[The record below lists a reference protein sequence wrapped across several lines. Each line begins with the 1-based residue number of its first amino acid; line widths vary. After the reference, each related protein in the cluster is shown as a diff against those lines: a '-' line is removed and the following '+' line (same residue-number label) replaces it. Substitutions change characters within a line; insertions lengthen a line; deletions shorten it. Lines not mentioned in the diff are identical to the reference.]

1 MNQVVALVLRRMR
14 APFLVLIAAYTIS
27 IIGLAL
33 IPGVDADGNPWRM
46 DLFHA
51 FYFVSYMA
59 STIGFGEIP
68 YAFSVGQRMWVSG
81 CIYLTVVA
89 WLYAIG
95 NLLALLQDPAFQHAL
110 TESAFTRGV
119 RRLRDPFYLV
129 CGYGGT
135 GSLLVRSLVE
145 RGLNAVVIDI
155 DPDRIN
161 ALQMAEYPVYVPG
174 LRGDAG
180 IPRHLVEAGL
190 NHRCCAGVV
199 ALTDNDHTNLEIAIT
214 SKLLNPSL
222 PVICR
227 AETLDVAANMLSF
240 GTEHTVN
247 PFEAFAERLAMAL
260 HSPDL
265 HVLHE
270 WLTGVPHTPL
280 APMLYPPRGRWVLCG
295 YGRFGKALKR
305 RLEEEGIAATVIEA
319 DPARTDCDQCVV
331 GRGTEAETL
340 RQGGIED
347 AVGVVA
353 GTDDDANNLSILMT
367 ARDINPNLFFVG
379 RQNKRYNDPIF
390 QAAHAD
396 LVMQRS
402 HIIARE
408 ILALITAPQLARF
421 LGLARGQ
428 PQAWVAGLVQ
438 RLGEHIGSE
447 VPDIWTVRVG
457 PEDTPGVVAALDEAM
472 DLTLEILT
480 RDPRDREE
488 RLACLPLMLVRKGK
502 ERLLPSSTVHL
513 ERDDEVLFA
522 GTWRVQERQR
532 WTLNNLNAVSYIV
545 TGRDRPAGL
554 VWRVLSRDGQ
564 R

>member
-14 APFLVLIAAYTIS
+14 APFLVLIAAYTVS
-27 IIGLAL
+27 IVGLTL
-33 IPGVDADGNPWRM
+33 IPGTDPQGNPWRM

-68 YAFSVGQRMWVSG
+68 HPFSVAQRMWVTA

-95 NLLALLQDPAFQHAL
+95 NMLALIQDPAFRHAL

-119 RRLRDPFYLV
+119 RRIRDPFYLV

-135 GSLLVRSLVE
+135 GSLLVRSLTE

-155 DPDRIN
+155 SQDRVN
-161 ALQMAEYPVYVPG
+161 ALHMAEHPIYIPG
-174 LRGDAG
+174 LCADAG
-180 IPRHLVEAGL
+180 TPRHLEEAGL
-190 NHRCCAGVV
+190 NNPECKGVV
-199 ALTDNDHTNLEIAIT
+199 ALTDNDHTNLQIAIT
-214 SKLLNPSL
+214 SKLLNPRL
-222 PVICR
+222 TVICR
-227 AETLDVAANMLSF
+227 AETLDVAANMHSF

-260 HSPDL
+260 YSPDL

-305 RLEEEGIAATVIEA
+305 HLEQEGIESTVIEA
-319 DPARTDCDQCVV
+319 DPGRTECSDCVV
-331 GRGTEAETL
+331 GRGTEAPTL
-340 RQGGIED
+340 RQGGIEE
-347 AVGVVA
+347 AVGIVA

-367 ARDINPNLFFVG
+367 ARDLNPNLFFVG

-390 QAAHAD
+390 AAAHAD

-408 ILALITAPQLARF
+408 ILALITAPKLSRFLDLART
-421 LGLARGQ
+421 Q
-428 PQAWVAGLVQ
+428 PSAWVGGLVQ
-438 RLGEHIGSE
+438 RLGDHIGSE
-447 VPDIWTVRVG
+447 VPDIWTVCAR
-457 PEDTPGVVAALDEAM
+457 PESAPGLFAALQEGM
-472 DLTLEILT
+472 DLTLDSLT
-480 RDPRDREE
+480 RDPGDRDE
-488 RLACLPLMLVRKGK
+488 RLRCLPLMLVRKGK
-502 ERLLPSSTVHL
+502 ERLLPSATVHV
-513 ERDDEVLFA
+513 ERGDEILFA
-522 GTWRVQERQR
+522 GSWRVQERQQ
-532 WTLNNLNAVSYIV
+532 WILNNLNALTYIA

-554 VWRVLSRDGQ
+554 VWRYLSRDGGA
-564 R
+564 